1 MKQNNKLIQKLIDR
15 VLENIKEDIIC
26 EDYTSINELL
36 LKTPI
41 NNLIGFLN
49 EEEWGKYK
57 SLNKGVNNETNKSK

>member
-1 MKQNNKLIQKLIDR
+1 MI
-15 VLENIKEDIIC
+15 ENIKEDIIC